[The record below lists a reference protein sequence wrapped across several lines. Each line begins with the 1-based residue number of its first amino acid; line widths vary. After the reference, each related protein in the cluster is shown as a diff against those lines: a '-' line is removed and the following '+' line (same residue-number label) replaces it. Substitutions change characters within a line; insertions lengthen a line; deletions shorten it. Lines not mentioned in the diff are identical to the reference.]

1 MQVRYIAFF
10 FLFLS
15 CNAFNR
21 EDKQYGTPGG
31 YNLAEPTRYRVRQSM
46 QEISGIVMAPD
57 EHHILS
63 INDEEGKIYSI
74 DVDADKAYPT
84 SKFDKSGDYE
94 DLATTGTDWFV
105 LKSNGNLYHIN
116 GMFTDTVDATHY
128 KMPLSGKREFESLYF
143 DARDSSLV
151 AVCKNCEDDKREGF
165 TTAYRFRLNTM
176 EYDTVPAYRINVADI
191 ARLIGGDVG
200 HFRPSA
206 AAVHPIEHRLYIVS
220 AINRLLVITDL
231 DGKVQEAY
239 NIRHRKFPQPEGI
252 SFTANGDM
260 YISNEAVD
268 ESQASI
274 LKFKYH

>member
-1 MQVRYIAFF
+1 
-10 FLFLS
+10 
-15 CNAFNR
+15 
-21 EDKQYGTPGG
+21 
-31 YNLAEPTRYRVRQSM
+31 
-46 QEISGIVMAPD
+46 
-57 EHHILS
+57 
-63 INDEEGKIYSI
+63 
-74 DVDADKAYPT
+74 
-84 SKFDKSGDYE
+84 
-94 DLATTGTDWFV
+94 
-105 LKSNGNLYHIN
+105 
-116 GMFTDTVDATHY
+116 
-128 KMPLSGKREFESLYF
+128 
-143 DARDSSLV
+143 
-151 AVCKNCEDDKREGF
+151 
-165 TTAYRFRLNTM
+165 
-176 EYDTVPAYRINVADI
+176 VPAYRINVADI

-220 AINRLLVITDL
+220 SINRLLVITDL